1 MAFRISTLDGALA
14 ALDSQLSPLSRAG
27 GGAVAAA
34 IERVRADAAA
44 LRFHV
49 RDAARL
55 SSPKSDKRRPPIVVI
70 LGGTGT
76 GKSTLVNRLVGANI
90 SEASFRRT
98 FTAGAIA
105 VAASREN
112 LPADWLGVA
121 QSAAAQVPARGAAD
135 QLVVVTH
142 ESELTQRATLI
153 DTPDLDGDQPLH
165 HAQAD
170 RAFRWAEAV
179 VVLVT
184 PEKYQMTELVPY
196 YRLARRYGVP
206 SVFVMNKAEQQAVV
220 EDYRTR
226 IANGATPIVYAIP
239 RDDANFE
246 PPAEMSLD
254 ALRSAIGNIARPDAA
269 TREQG
274 LQNRAADLV
283 DRLQDQVIGPLAADR
298 REAER
303 AIGMLRAMEAPP
315 VGVDVNPITR
325 SLARR
330 LQQRSILYLMGPA
343 RVLDRVRQV
352 PALVA
357 RLPRTAW
364 DLVMHGKVDVAAAG
378 DNGNDAKVPD
388 FPSIL
393 SEQLAVLQ
401 SRIDDTIRQSDGG
414 ERWIDQDADG
424 YRDAVF
430 DTKRAALIAE
440 EELQELRTW
449 LETRWNATPRDTAI
463 LQKIIKH
470 VPGGQKLTQWS
481 EAAPY
486 LLTIVVATHHAF
498 FGHIDLLILGGYSLA
513 TWLSERASN
522 EVAARTR
529 QANRGIADRFER
541 LAHEQIERMVR
552 WLEGRAPPLETLEK
566 IRKTAEQLV

>member
-1 MAFRISTLDGALA
+1 MNDALVS
-14 ALDSQLSPLSRAG
+14 LEQQLSSLG
-27 GGAVAAA
+27 GGSAGAAV
-34 IERVRADAAA
+34 ERARGDARA
-44 LRFHV
+44 LRFHC
-49 RDAARL
+49 RET
-55 SSPKSDKRRPPIVVI
+55 DKRRPPVVVV

-76 GKSTLVNRLVGANI
+76 GKSTIVNRLLGANI

-105 VAASREN
+105 VAVSGEN
-112 LPADWLGVA
+112 LQADWLGIPHAVA
-121 QSAAAQVPARGAAD
+121 TALPARGAAN
-135 QLVVVTH
+135 QLIVVAH
-142 ESELTQRATLI
+142 DSELTQRATLI

-165 HAQAD
+165 HGQAD
-170 RAFRWAEAV
+170 RAFRWAEAI

-184 PEKYQMTELVPY
+184 PEKYQMTELAPY

-206 SVFVMNKAEQQAVV
+206 SIFVMNKAEELEVV
-220 EDYRTR
+220 EDYRAR
-226 IANGATPIVYAIP
+226 LSGERVYAIP

-246 PPAEMSLD
+246 PPAEINLD
-254 ALRSAIGNIARPDAA
+254 ALRGAIANLARPEAA
-269 TREQG
+269 AREEG
-274 LQNRAADLV
+274 LKNRAADLV
-283 DRLQDQVIGPLAADR
+283 DRLHDQVIAPLAADR
-298 REAER
+298 RETER
-303 AIGMLRAMEAPP
+303 TIGMLRAMETPQP
-315 VGVDVNPITR
+315 GVDVNPITR

-364 DLVMHGKVDVAAAG
+364 DFLMHGKVDLASVG
-378 DNGNDAKVPD
+378 DNGNDANMPD
-388 FPSIL
+388 FPAIL

-414 ERWIDQDADG
+414 EKWIERDPEG
-424 YRDAVF
+424 YRAAIF
-430 DTKRAALIAE
+430 ETSRAAAIAVD
-440 EELQELRTW
+440 ELQQLRMW
-449 LETRWNATPRDTAI
+449 LETRWNATPRDTAL
-463 LQKIIKH
+463 LQKVIKH

-529 QANRGIADRFER
+529 QANRSIADRFAQ
-541 LAHEQIERMVR
+541 LAHEQIERVVK
-552 WLEGRAPPLETLEK
+552 WLEGRAPSLDVLDK
-566 IRKTAEQLV
+566 IRKTAEELV